1 MVGQGPTTTN
11 TSPALRAALDR
22 AELVSEADT
31 RYRVLRIGAALFPLF
46 ISQDLTPDDALAAI
60 AMFDALLPDRLE
72 TISRFWRALEHSPA
86 TPPHQTAQRLSR
98 LRQILRVFDARR
110 DRQSY
115 RSIAEVLFPK
125 HRIDSM
131 SWAGNALRETTIRLA
146 RDGIRL
152 VDGGYRALLH
162 RPRKR

>member
-1 MVGQGPTTTN
+1 MVGQGPTATD
-11 TSPALRAALDR
+11 TSAVLRAALDR
-22 AELVSEADT
+22 AQLVSESDT

-60 AMFDALLPDRLE
+60 AMFDTLLPDRLE

-110 DRQSY
+110 DSQSY